1 MQAQLS
7 LLINVRL
14 SQTILLSQQHLC
26 CTVPLAQLDQSYIK
40 QIVATP
46 ARPPRQYSLALN
58 KMLLTHYK
66 QHTRQWEK

>member
-14 SQTILLSQQHLC
+14 SQTILLSQHLC
-26 CTVPLAQLDQSYIK
+26 RTVPLAQLDQSYIK

-66 QHTRQWEK
+66 QHTRQWENK